1 MEDSKEE
8 LKQVKRR
15 GRPKK
20 QPVEEVVEEKTQVQD
35 KSKKTKEVKTKKTTT
50 KTKETTKESKENEKK
65 EENRL
70 TIKKEPKE
78 VVINQEELKEIEQE
92 IKKQTNISEDRKKK
106 ITKKLFENIVL
117 AITIIIYFIFI
128 NLGYYNINE
137 TKYLVDLKVFSIIT
151 IGITIVLFEKAY
163 KKDSGYIT
171 IYGIEMLVL
180 SILTLLTTYFYVAY
194 KNKFPYI
201 MNVVSILYGI
211 YYVGK
216 CIVIYVRMKKD
227 ALKRTNDIHKITK

>member
-171 IYGIEMLVL
+171 IYGI
-180 SILTLLTTYFYVAY
+180 
-194 KNKFPYI
+194 
-201 MNVVSILYGI
+201 
-211 YYVGK
+211 
-216 CIVIYVRMKKD
+216 
-227 ALKRTNDIHKITK
+227 